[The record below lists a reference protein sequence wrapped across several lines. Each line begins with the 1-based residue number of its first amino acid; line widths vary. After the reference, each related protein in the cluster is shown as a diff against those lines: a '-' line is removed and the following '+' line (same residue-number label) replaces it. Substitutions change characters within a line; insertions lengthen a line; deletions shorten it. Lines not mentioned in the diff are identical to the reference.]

1 MLEQIKE
8 FYYVFLAGILVISV
22 IGSVIGIKIKN
33 DTKLSKHDDELG
45 RINDKVTHL
54 DNMKQSAKI
63 CEIFQKE
70 MKDDI
75 KTMTG
80 TLQVIQVSSIETQK
94 SIARI
99 EGRLNG
105 KG

>member
-33 DTKLSKHDDELG
+33 DTKLSRHDEEFDRVSKRITNLDE
-45 RINDKVTHL
+45 H
-54 DNMKQSAKI
+54 KQSTKI

-75 KTMTG
+75 KAING
-80 TLQVIQVSSIETQK
+80 TLQVIQTSSIEIQK
-94 SIARI
+94 SVAFI
-99 EGRLNG
+99 EGKLN
-105 KG
+105 